1 MGHELTNEGIK
12 VDPQKAKAILEMPK
26 PTNVEEVQCLNGFV
40 NYLAKF
46 LPKLADS
53 LEPIRRLTR
62 KNVQWSWRQE
72 QETAFQENNPEPRHR
87 GVGSQLLQSV

>member
-12 VDPQKAKAILEMPK
+12 INPPKAKAILEMPE
-26 PTNVEEVQCLNGFV
+26 PTNVEEVQSMNGFV

-53 LEPIRRLTR
+53 MELIRRLTR
-62 KNVQWSWRQE
+62 KNVQ
-72 QETAFQENNPEPRHR
+72 
-87 GVGSQLLQSV
+87 